1 MRQAGQPTRKV
12 AYSGWGRSLYPLNWF
27 DSTPERTFANV
38 VDGDDQVAIWSR
50 IQRGE
55 MTVEWDEG
63 RYSPDFYVH
72 AADGTH
78 FLVEV
83 KADKDVETAV
93 VQAKK
98 KAAEDWARYVTDE
111 GDYGTWRYVLV
122 SESVLAVA
130 KSLAA
135 ILTQARA

>member
-1 MRQAGQPTRKV
+1 M

-63 RYSPDFYVH
+63 RYSPDFYVQ

-78 FLVEV
+78 YLVEV

-135 ILTQARA
+135 IITQAGA

>member
-1 MRQAGQPTRKV
+1 V